1 MTEPTLDELKQ
12 QRASTRGSITRI
24 KNIVE
29 SSSNVLTATEL
40 ECRLGILE
48 SYFKQILV
56 YQTKIEV
63 LVPNDTSRGEIEDLY
78 ITAKTKILSLL
89 GTNRRSSVADMTLGI
104 PHSTSHLPKQRLPR
118 FSGKYSD
125 YKNFINSFN
134 NLVENDSSL
143 TKIEK
148 FNYLLSC
155 LTDQALGTVKA
166 YQVTE
171 DNYSKALQSLKDRYD
186 NDCLIFLEYI
196 SQLIELPKVSKA
208 SSVSLRSLVDDISA
222 LFSSLLSIGSY
233 ENICNAIIIHIA
245 ISKVDQDTQSKW
257 DEQLDYRKLPEWKEC
272 ASVLNK
278 RCQFLEAR
286 DSKQSRSDS
295 TLKPAIKSRPTF
307 VNHHR
312 PQTSLAVSQRSCTHC
327 GDKTHLITS
336 CKTFLELSVMDRF
349 WKSKKLGLC
358 LNCLVKGHNVSRCPS
373 HFKCQVC
380 KQPHHSLLHR
390 NKTDPV
396 IVGTDAQQHTP
407 QPTSSA
413 AVHSALQRERI
424 PEGQVIL
431 ATALVLVKDASGGF
445 QLGRTLLD
453 SGSQVNFI
461 NEKFANSL
469 GLQKDKKVVDIIGIG
484 TTETKTKHQTQTTI
498 RSRYSNFE
506 ITLEFLVA
514 PSITGYQPEA
524 ALNVSN
530 WNLPLN
536 SELADESFN
545 QPGQIDLLLGA
556 EAFFELLESGQVKLG
571 DGLPSLQK
579 TALGWIVSGRY
590 RTELNNKRKSCF
602 INSKED
608 SLHRYVEKFF
618 ELEEIQDLK
627 CKWSEEQTECEY
639 HFRNTVEVLP
649 SGRLMVQLPL
659 KKDPSCLG
667 ASYDIA
673 FRRFLSLERRLSK
686 NTALKTQYVDFMKEY
701 ESLGHMSLVSNPNL
715 EQTHYYLPH
724 QCVVRPDS
732 VSTKLRVVFDASCRT
747 SSQISLNG
755 ILMVG
760 PTIQDEL
767 LITLLRF
774 RLYRYALTA
783 DIVKMYR
790 QVLVHPSHRSLQYI
804 LWRENPQTP
813 IKTYQLNTIT
823 YGTSSAP
830 FLAIRCL
837 KFLADTN
844 QDRFSLGASCLRTD
858 FYVDDMLTGA
868 DDLETLTRKRNEV
881 VAILN
886 SAGLELS
893 KWNSNHCS
901 LIQEATRKE
910 FKLTESNLTSTL
922 GIAWNPSTDQFS
934 FSYKPNQTYTRYTK
948 RSILSLASSLFD
960 PMGLLSPIII
970 RAKIVLQQLW
980 IEKLDWDDSIP
991 EAIEAEWRQFIND
1004 LHSLQNLNTR
1014 Q

>member
-373 HFKCQVC
+373 HFRCQVC

-413 AVHSALQRERI
+413 AVHSALERERI

-445 QLGRTLLD
+445 QLVRTLLD
-453 SGSQVNFI
+453 SGSQVNFK

-536 SELADESFN
+536 SELADASFN

-673 FRRFLSLERRLSK
+673 FRRLLSLERRLSK

-732 VSTKLRVVFDASCRT
+732 VSTKLRVVFDASYRT

-760 PTIQDEL
+760 PTIQNEL

-868 DDLETLTRKRNEV
+868 DDLEPLTRKRNEV

-886 SAGLELS
+886 PAGLELS

-922 GIAWNPSTDQFS
+922 GIA
-934 FSYKPNQTYTRYTK
+934 
-948 RSILSLASSLFD
+948 
-960 PMGLLSPIII
+960 
-970 RAKIVLQQLW
+970 
-980 IEKLDWDDSIP
+980 
-991 EAIEAEWRQFIND
+991 
-1004 LHSLQNLNTR
+1004 
-1014 Q
+1014 

>member
-1 MTEPTLDELKQ
+1 MAEPTLEELKQ
-12 QRASTRGSITRI
+12 QRASTRG
-24 KNIVE
+24 K
-29 SSSNVLTATEL
+29 
-40 ECRLGILE
+40 
-48 SYFKQILV
+48 
-56 YQTKIEV
+56 
-63 LVPNDTSRGEIEDLY
+63 
-78 ITAKTKILSLL
+78 
-89 GTNRRSSVADMTLGI
+89 
-104 PHSTSHLPKQRLPR
+104 
-118 FSGKYSD
+118 
-125 YKNFINSFN
+125 
-134 NLVENDSSL
+134 NDSSL

-148 FNYLLSC
+148 FYYLLSC

-171 DNYSKALQSLKDRYD
+171 ANYPKALASLKERYD
-186 NDCLIFLEYI
+186 NDCLIFLECI
-196 SQLIELPKVSKA
+196 SQLIELPKIPKA
-208 SSVSLRSLVDDISA
+208 SSVSLRSLVDNISA

-257 DEQLDYRKLPEWKEC
+257 DEQLDYKKLPEWKEC

-286 DSKQSRSDS
+286 DSKQSRSES
-295 TLKPAIKSRPTF
+295 TLKPAIKSKPTF

-312 PQTSLAVSQRSCTHC
+312 PQTSLAVSQRSCIHC
-327 GDKTHLITS
+327 GDRTHSITN

-358 LNCLVKGHNVSRCPS
+358 LNCLGKGHNVSRCPS
-373 HFKCQVC
+373 HYKCQVC

-390 NKTDPV
+390 NKSTEPVADSTDV
-396 IVGTDAQQHTP
+396 QQHTS

-413 AVHSALQRERI
+413 AVHSAMEKERI

-431 ATALVLVKDASGGF
+431 ATALVLVKDSSGGF
-445 QLGRTLLD
+445 QLGRVLLD

-469 GLQKDKKVVDIIGIG
+469 GLQKDKKIVDIVGIG

-506 ITLEFLVA
+506 ISLEFLVA

-524 ALNVSN
+524 ALNVSG
-530 WNLPLN
+530 WNIPIS

-545 QPGQIDLLLGA
+545 RPGQIDLLLGA
-556 EAFFELLESGQVKLG
+556 EAFFELLESGQVKLE
-571 DGLPSLQK
+571 SHASSIQK
-579 TALGWIVSGRY
+579 I
-590 RTELNNKRKSCF
+590 
-602 INSKED
+602 
-608 SLHRYVEKFF
+608 
-618 ELEEIQDLK
+618 ELEEIQYLK
-627 CKWSEEQTECEY
+627 CKWSEEQIECEN
-639 HFRNTVEVLP
+639 HFIKTVEVLP

-686 NTALKTQYVDFMKEY
+686 NIALRTQYVDFMKEY
-701 ESLGHMSLVSNPNL
+701 EALGHISLVTNPNL

-790 QVLVHPSHRSLQYI
+790 QVLVHPSQRSLQYI
-804 LWRENPQTP
+804 LWRENSQTP
-813 IKTYQLNTIT
+813 VKTYQLNTIT

-837 KFLADTN
+837 QYLADTN
-844 QDRFSLGASCLRTD
+844 QDRFSLGASCLSND

-881 VAILN
+881 VSILN
-886 SAGLELS
+886 SAGLEL
-893 KWNSNHCS
+893 
-901 LIQEATRKE
+901 
-910 FKLTESNLTSTL
+910 
-922 GIAWNPSTDQFS
+922 
-934 FSYKPNQTYTRYTK
+934 
-948 RSILSLASSLFD
+948 
-960 PMGLLSPIII
+960 
-970 RAKIVLQQLW
+970 
-980 IEKLDWDDSIP
+980 
-991 EAIEAEWRQFIND
+991 
-1004 LHSLQNLNTR
+1004 
-1014 Q
+1014 